1 MLYILDKK
9 TNICT
14 YYPHI
19 IIYTSRKVKTD
30 TCNYQLQIH
39 IAFYIFGRKI
49 RILFLYFH
57 FYKQYVYFT
66 SLLKLINLL

>member
-19 IIYTSRKVKTD
+19 IICTSRKVKTG
-30 TCNYQLQIH
+30 TCNYQLQIY
-39 IAFYIFGRKI
+39 ITFYILDKKI
-49 RILFLYFH
+49 GIL
-57 FYKQYVYFT
+57 
-66 SLLKLINLL
+66 N